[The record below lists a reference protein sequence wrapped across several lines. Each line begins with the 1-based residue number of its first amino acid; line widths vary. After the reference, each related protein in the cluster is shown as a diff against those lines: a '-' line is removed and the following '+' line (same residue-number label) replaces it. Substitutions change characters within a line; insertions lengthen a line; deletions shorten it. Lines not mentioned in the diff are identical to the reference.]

1 MKAGT
6 ERGIR
11 IRIIQSEPTKSMPDY
26 DTKELEVKG
35 KMQSV
40 AYLTVSNFK
49 FCMQFCK

>member
-11 IRIIQSEPTKSMPDY
+11 IRIIQSDPTKSMPDY

-35 KMQSV
+35 M
-40 AYLTVSNFK
+40 L
-49 FCMQFCK
+49 